1 MEISF
6 FTKKITLIKKI
17 VYNKYMKKEVFIRLF
32 KIEESI
38 VKSINKIDN
47 DLIIKTISSVNSFAM
62 GNNIREN
69 EFIDVENVYTF
80 KSITELSCDC
90 IYKIRNI
97 YNTTYVNNLICL
109 DTNEGL
115 IYFNCNEVLIK

>member
-115 IYFNCNEVLIK
+115 IYFYCNEILIK

>member
-1 MEISF
+1 
-6 FTKKITLIKKI
+6 
-17 VYNKYMKKEVFIRLF
+17 MKKEVFIRLF

-69 EFIDVENVYTF
+69 EFIDVENTYIF
-80 KSITELSCDC
+80 KNITELSNDS
-90 IYKIRNI
+90 IYRTRNI
-97 YNTTYVNNLICL
+97 YNTTFVNNLICF
-109 DTNEGL
+109 DTNEGF
-115 IYFNCNEVLIK
+115 IYFSCSEIFIK